1 MSDTKEF
8 TLIDQAGNTLKAP
21 IVDDTKQGLQRI
33 QTAPP
38 APMFGGVNIEALL
51 SKAVDAN
58 SAVDVL
64 ERLAVMRREM
74 KAEQAKEAFDHAMAE
89 FQAECPVINKGKQVK
104 GGKFAYNYAPL
115 DAIVSETK
123 ELLRRHG
130 FSYTLTAKVEEKWVT
145 AIVRVKHSAG
155 HAEESEFKVPI
166 DPDSYMNAPQ
176 KFASALTFAKRYA
189 FCNSFG
195 ILTGDVDDDAHGA
208 DPDNAAG
215 QGRRPAPAQMPP
227 TPRAQP
233 RPATQAPA
241 PAPAKEKA
249 PTRTVFP
256 TAKFREAAI
265 KALKADAEP
274 LRKFVTEFL
283 QKAGVLMPNNT
294 IDEWPLR
301 YVPATPEELAQVLK
315 AIQAFEAGEE
325 AKFPFQHQE
334 PGDPPKPKPA
344 AAKPIEVPR
353 APDAGDQSTAP
364 TEIDPDWDKVG
375 GTIDRTSYK
384 NGTKRTGE
392 AWEMW
397 GIKIGQD
404 WFNTFSSR
412 LGKLAEAN
420 KGREVDLYYSANERG
435 KTAEHI
441 EV

>member
-1 MSDTKEF
+1 MSDTPN
-8 TLIDQAGNTLKAP
+8 LNA
-21 IVDDTKQGLQRI
+21 LQRI
-33 QTAPP
+33 ESAPP

-115 DAIVSETK
+115 DSIVSETK

-215 QGRRPAPAQMPP
+215 PAA
-227 TPRAQP
+227 
-233 RPATQAPA
+233 QAPA

-256 TAKFREAAI
+256 TAKFRDAAI

-274 LRKFVTEFL
+274 IRKFVTEFL
-283 QKAGVLMPNNT
+283 QKAGILMPNNT

-344 AAKPIEVPR
+344 AAAKLIEVPR
-353 APDAGDQSTAP
+353 APDAGDQNTVPA
-364 TEIDPDWDKVG
+364 EIDPDWDKVG
-375 GTIDRTSYK
+375 GTIERTSYK
-384 NGTKRTGE
+384 KGPKKNGE
-392 AWEMW
+392 EWEMW